1 MLYDNNPKSKP
12 QAMIPR
18 HLLEL
23 ALEILRLRGSEVEDL
38 ATGVNVDTSKEGQ
51 YSILMQHENR
61 NMYVHVYII
70 FMYTHIC
77 KIYTC
82 VWITVCVCMYL

>member
-51 YSILMQHENR
+51 YSILM
-61 NMYVHVYII
+61 
-70 FMYTHIC
+70 
-77 KIYTC
+77 
-82 VWITVCVCMYL
+82 

>member
-1 MLYDNNPKSKP
+1 
-12 QAMIPR
+12 MIPR

-61 NMYVHVYII
+61 NMYVHV
-70 FMYTHIC
+70 
-77 KIYTC
+77 
-82 VWITVCVCMYL
+82 